1 MDKMKNSGM
10 SETMQTLTRKSACVM
25 LSLLLLLSAVLP
37 VKAAAETAS
46 AKVVRVGSFEDTF
59 NYVNEKGARKGYG
72 YELLETL
79 SGYAGWQFEYV
90 TCDWSDCFEKLKN
103 GEIDII
109 GGISYTE
116 DRTQEMLFSDEP
128 MGVEKYYLY
137 ADLSRA
143 DISASDFKTLNGKK
157 IGVLMGTEPEVM
169 LAEWEE
175 KYGLKTEHVNISN
188 NEDVKQKLA
197 NHEIDCFVSLEES
210 FWAERGIS
218 TITRVGES
226 GIYYAINKNRPDI
239 KEELDDAMRALDE
252 AVPFYTADLYKRYF
266 SMDYTP
272 ILTGE
277 EKAWLRKHGAIR
289 MGFLASD
296 SGVSTFDPATGEF
309 TGVITDYIQFA
320 ADCLGNQE
328 LEFQL
333 VGYDSKEAELDA
345 LKSGEIDMIFH
356 CDQNPNLAEEYH
368 FACTNTTWTSNL
380 MAVTNKQHFN
390 ENNVNRIAVPQNKLS
405 LKKYLAF
412 YYPQWE
418 IVDCDTQEDAARLV
432 KDGQADCFVTGISSE
447 NKYSK
452 KYSFYSVPLVNP
464 VRSCFAV
471 NSGNRSLL
479 SILNKT
485 IKAMPVNML
494 AGALAMY
501 KSSARKVTLSDFI
514 KDNFFKVML
523 ISSIAVAVVL
533 LTILMLLQKAR
544 KAEAAARKAASD
556 TQELNAKLQVAVE
569 KAESA
574 NRAKST
580 FLSNMSH
587 DIRTPMNAI
596 IGFTTL
602 ALSNIDDTDRVKD
615 YLGKTLASSNHL
627 LSLINDVLDMSRI
640 ESGKI
645 HLEEVE
651 VNLSDV
657 LHDLKTIVS
666 GQIYAKQLELYMDAM
681 DVTDEDVYCDKTR
694 LNQILLNLLSNAIKF
709 TPAGGTVSV
718 RVRQLA
724 GKVRGCGQYEFRI
737 KDNGIG
743 MSQEFAQKIFEPFER
758 ERTSTVSRIQG
769 TGLGMAITKN
779 IVDMMG
785 GTIEVQTA
793 QGKGTEFTVCVPM
806 RAQTEQRPVEKITE
820 LEGLKALVVDDD
832 FNTCDSVTKMLV
844 KVGMRAEWTL
854 SGKEAV
860 LRARQSIEMSDVYH
874 AYIIDWRLPDM
885 NGIEVTRQIRSLH
898 DDTPIIILTAYD
910 WSDIEV
916 EAKAAGV
923 TAFCAKPM
931 FMSDL
936 RETLMSA
943 LGQKPADAVQRLL
956 PEKNADFKGKH
967 ILLVE
972 DNELNREIAQEILRE
987 YGFLVDSAENGAVAV
1002 EKVSTAAP
1010 GSYDLVLMDVQMP
1023 IMDGYTATR
1032 KIRALDDPARA
1043 KLPILAMTAN
1053 AFDEDRRN
1061 ALESGMNGFLSK
1073 PIVIGDLVQELH
1085 KIL

>member
-1 MDKMKNSGM
+1 MADEKRKPKRSCHFRQKWLPAVCVILLLVLLAVGLSVRYISFVSQTIYQESTSHLEEVLHKSNNMLKEMVRKNLTYLHLYNGFLASTSDEAEIQAYIEAAQQDTGFVGFYFLSYDGNYMTVTGETGYLGLQANLDEKLSKGEDIVMNAALPGKPQMLVFASPKTQGSYRGFAYDAIAIAYYNDAVLKLLDNSAFQGNASNYVIYPDGRVVIDNSVNRKETVYNFIAMLRDYSDLSEEQILALSDAFAQGSGGNMRVTLGDTSYYLVYEGTAVQSWTMLGLVPVRVVNASLDKLWSRTAQIVAGITVGMAVLVILLIVRRSHTTLRRKNTEISYRD
-10 SETMQTLTRKSACVM
+10 ELFKK
-25 LSLLLLLSAVLP
+25 LSLNVDDVFLMLDAETAKVDYVSPNIERLLGIPWKEVRQDARVLAALHPKDSPDRDKNYLEGLLSGQQREWDDEYVHLETGERRWFHIVAMGSEVEGRTKHILVMSDRTADKQVNQALSDAV
-37 VKAAAETAS
+37 AAAET
-46 AKVVRVGSFEDTF
+46 
-59 NYVNEKGARKGYG
+59 
-72 YELLETL
+72 
-79 SGYAGWQFEYV
+79 
-90 TCDWSDCFEKLKN
+90 
-103 GEIDII
+103 
-109 GGISYTE
+109 
-116 DRTQEMLFSDEP
+116 
-128 MGVEKYYLY
+128 
-137 ADLSRA
+137 
-143 DISASDFKTLNGKK
+143 
-157 IGVLMGTEPEVM
+157 
-169 LAEWEE
+169 
-175 KYGLKTEHVNISN
+175 
-188 NEDVKQKLA
+188 
-197 NHEIDCFVSLEES
+197 
-210 FWAERGIS
+210 
-218 TITRVGES
+218 
-226 GIYYAINKNRPDI
+226 
-239 KEELDDAMRALDE
+239 
-252 AVPFYTADLYKRYF
+252 
-266 SMDYTP
+266 
-272 ILTGE
+272 
-277 EKAWLRKHGAIR
+277 
-289 MGFLASD
+289 
-296 SGVSTFDPATGEF
+296 
-309 TGVITDYIQFA
+309 
-320 ADCLGNQE
+320 
-328 LEFQL
+328 
-333 VGYDSKEAELDA
+333 
-345 LKSGEIDMIFH
+345 
-356 CDQNPNLAEEYH
+356 
-368 FACTNTTWTSNL
+368 
-380 MAVTNKQHFN
+380 
-390 ENNVNRIAVPQNKLS
+390 
-405 LKKYLAF
+405 
-412 YYPQWE
+412 
-418 IVDCDTQEDAARLV
+418 
-432 KDGQADCFVTGISSE
+432 
-447 NKYSK
+447 
-452 KYSFYSVPLVNP
+452 
-464 VRSCFAV
+464 
-471 NSGNRSLL
+471 
-479 SILNKT
+479 
-485 IKAMPVNML
+485 
-494 AGALAMY
+494 
-501 KSSARKVTLSDFI
+501 
-514 KDNFFKVML
+514 
-523 ISSIAVAVVL
+523 
-533 LTILMLLQKAR
+533 
-544 KAEAAARKAASD
+544 
-556 TQELNAKLQVAVE
+556 
-569 KAESA
+569 A

-602 ALSNIDDTDRVKD
+602 ALSNIDDKDRVKD
-615 YLGKTLASSNHL
+615 YLTKTLASSNHL

-785 GTIEVQTA
+785 GTIKVQTA
-793 QGKGTEFTVCVPM
+793 QGKGSEFIICLPM
-806 RAQTEQRPVEKITE
+806 RTQAEHRPVEKITE

-923 TAFCAKPM
+923 TAFCSKPM

-943 LGQKPADAVQRLL
+943 LGQNQTDAAQELL
-956 PEKNADFKGKH
+956 PQKNADFKGRR

-987 YGFLVDSAENGAVAV
+987 YGFRVDTAENGAVAV
-1002 EKVSTAAP
+1002 EKVCAAAP

-1023 IMDGYTATR
+1023 VMDGYTATR

-1073 PIVIGDLVQELH
+1073 PIVIGDLVQELR

>member
-1 MDKMKNSGM
+1 MADKTHEIKRNRRLR
-10 SETMQTLTRKSACVM
+10 QKWLSAACA
-25 LSLLLLLSAVLP
+25 LLLLIFLAAGFCVRYLSFVSQIIYQESTSHLEEVLHKSNNMLNQMVRKNLTYLHLYNRFLESTSDEAEIQAYIEKAQQDTGFASFYFLSYDGNYMTVTGETGYLGLQTNLDEMLADGDDIVMNSALPGKPQLLVFVCPETQGSYRGFAYDAIAISYYNDAVLRLLDNSAFQGNASNYVIYSDGRVVIDNSVNRKKTIYNFIAMLRDHSDLTEEQILDLSNAFAQGRSGNMKVKLGDTSYYLVYEGTAVQSWTMVGLVP
-37 VKAAAETAS
+37 VSIVNASLDKLWSYTIQIVVGIAFGLAVLVILLIVRRNRATVRRKNTEILYRDELFRKLSLNVDDVFLMLDAKTSKTDYVSPNIGRLLGIPWKTVRQDVHVLAELVPQNDPDRDKNFLEGLSRGEQREWDAAYLHQETRELRWFHIIAMGSEVEGRTKYILVMSDRTADKQINQALSDAVAAAET
-46 AKVVRVGSFEDTF
+46 
-59 NYVNEKGARKGYG
+59 
-72 YELLETL
+72 
-79 SGYAGWQFEYV
+79 
-90 TCDWSDCFEKLKN
+90 
-103 GEIDII
+103 
-109 GGISYTE
+109 
-116 DRTQEMLFSDEP
+116 
-128 MGVEKYYLY
+128 
-137 ADLSRA
+137 
-143 DISASDFKTLNGKK
+143 
-157 IGVLMGTEPEVM
+157 
-169 LAEWEE
+169 
-175 KYGLKTEHVNISN
+175 
-188 NEDVKQKLA
+188 
-197 NHEIDCFVSLEES
+197 
-210 FWAERGIS
+210 
-218 TITRVGES
+218 
-226 GIYYAINKNRPDI
+226 
-239 KEELDDAMRALDE
+239 
-252 AVPFYTADLYKRYF
+252 
-266 SMDYTP
+266 
-272 ILTGE
+272 
-277 EKAWLRKHGAIR
+277 
-289 MGFLASD
+289 
-296 SGVSTFDPATGEF
+296 
-309 TGVITDYIQFA
+309 
-320 ADCLGNQE
+320 
-328 LEFQL
+328 
-333 VGYDSKEAELDA
+333 
-345 LKSGEIDMIFH
+345 
-356 CDQNPNLAEEYH
+356 
-368 FACTNTTWTSNL
+368 
-380 MAVTNKQHFN
+380 
-390 ENNVNRIAVPQNKLS
+390 
-405 LKKYLAF
+405 
-412 YYPQWE
+412 
-418 IVDCDTQEDAARLV
+418 
-432 KDGQADCFVTGISSE
+432 
-447 NKYSK
+447 
-452 KYSFYSVPLVNP
+452 
-464 VRSCFAV
+464 
-471 NSGNRSLL
+471 
-479 SILNKT
+479 
-485 IKAMPVNML
+485 
-494 AGALAMY
+494 
-501 KSSARKVTLSDFI
+501 
-514 KDNFFKVML
+514 
-523 ISSIAVAVVL
+523 
-533 LTILMLLQKAR
+533 
-544 KAEAAARKAASD
+544 
-556 TQELNAKLQVAVE
+556 
-569 KAESA
+569 A

-602 ALSNIDDTDRVKD
+602 ALSNIDDKERVKD
-615 YLGKTLASSNHL
+615 YLAKTLASSNHL

-666 GQIYAKQLELYMDAM
+666 GQIYAKQLELYMDAT

-724 GKVRGCGQYEFRI
+724 GKVHGCGQYEFRI

-743 MSQEFAQKIFEPFER
+743 MSEEFAKKIFEPFER

-793 QGKGTEFTVCVPM
+793 QGKGSEFIICLPM
-806 RAQTEQRPVEKITE
+806 RTQDEHRPVEKITE

-923 TAFCAKPM
+923 TAFCSKPM

-943 LGQKPADAVQRLL
+943 LGQKLTDASQELL
-956 PEKNADFKGKH
+956 PEEDADFKDRH

-987 YGFLVDSAENGAVAV
+987 YGFRVDTAENGAVAV
-1002 EKVSTAAP
+1002 EKVRTAAP

-1023 IMDGYTATR
+1023 VMDGYTATR
-1032 KIRALDDPARA
+1032 QIRALEDPALA
-1043 KLPILAMTAN
+1043 GIPILAMTAN

-1061 ALESGMNGFLSK
+1061 AMESGMNGFLSK

>member
-1 MDKMKNSGM
+1 MADKTHKIKRNRRLRQKWLSAACAILLLIFLAAGFCVRYLSFVSQIIYQESTSHLEEVLHKSNNMLNQMVRKNLTYLHLYNRFLESTSDEAEIQAYIDKAQQDTGFASFYFLSYDGNYTTVTGETGYLGLQTNLDEMLADGDDIVMNTALPGKPQLLVFVCPETQGSYRGFAYDAIAISYYNDAVLRLLDNSAFQGNASNYVIYSDGRVVIDNSVNRKKTIYNFIAMLRDHSDLTEEQILDLSNAFAQGRSGNMKVKLGDTSYYLVYEGAAVQ
-10 SETMQTLTRKSACVM
+10 SWTMVGLVPVSIVNASLDKLWSYTIQIVVGIAFGLAVLVILLIVRRNRATVRRKNTEILYRDELFRK
-25 LSLLLLLSAVLP
+25 LSLNVDDVFLMLDAKTSKTDYVSPNIGRLLGIPWKTVRQDVHALAELRPQYDPDRDKNFLEGLSRGEQREWDAAYLHQETRELRWFHIIAMGSEVEGRTKYILVMSDRTADKQINQALSDAV
-37 VKAAAETAS
+37 AAAET
-46 AKVVRVGSFEDTF
+46 
-59 NYVNEKGARKGYG
+59 
-72 YELLETL
+72 
-79 SGYAGWQFEYV
+79 
-90 TCDWSDCFEKLKN
+90 
-103 GEIDII
+103 
-109 GGISYTE
+109 
-116 DRTQEMLFSDEP
+116 
-128 MGVEKYYLY
+128 
-137 ADLSRA
+137 
-143 DISASDFKTLNGKK
+143 
-157 IGVLMGTEPEVM
+157 
-169 LAEWEE
+169 
-175 KYGLKTEHVNISN
+175 
-188 NEDVKQKLA
+188 
-197 NHEIDCFVSLEES
+197 
-210 FWAERGIS
+210 
-218 TITRVGES
+218 
-226 GIYYAINKNRPDI
+226 
-239 KEELDDAMRALDE
+239 
-252 AVPFYTADLYKRYF
+252 
-266 SMDYTP
+266 
-272 ILTGE
+272 
-277 EKAWLRKHGAIR
+277 
-289 MGFLASD
+289 
-296 SGVSTFDPATGEF
+296 
-309 TGVITDYIQFA
+309 
-320 ADCLGNQE
+320 
-328 LEFQL
+328 
-333 VGYDSKEAELDA
+333 
-345 LKSGEIDMIFH
+345 
-356 CDQNPNLAEEYH
+356 
-368 FACTNTTWTSNL
+368 
-380 MAVTNKQHFN
+380 
-390 ENNVNRIAVPQNKLS
+390 
-405 LKKYLAF
+405 
-412 YYPQWE
+412 
-418 IVDCDTQEDAARLV
+418 
-432 KDGQADCFVTGISSE
+432 
-447 NKYSK
+447 
-452 KYSFYSVPLVNP
+452 
-464 VRSCFAV
+464 
-471 NSGNRSLL
+471 
-479 SILNKT
+479 
-485 IKAMPVNML
+485 
-494 AGALAMY
+494 
-501 KSSARKVTLSDFI
+501 
-514 KDNFFKVML
+514 
-523 ISSIAVAVVL
+523 
-533 LTILMLLQKAR
+533 
-544 KAEAAARKAASD
+544 
-556 TQELNAKLQVAVE
+556 
-569 KAESA
+569 A

-602 ALSNIDDTDRVKD
+602 ALSNIDDKERVKD
-615 YLGKTLASSNHL
+615 YLAKTLASSNHL

-666 GQIYAKQLELYMDAM
+666 GQIYAKQLELYMDAT

-724 GKVRGCGQYEFRI
+724 GKVHGCGQYEFRI

-743 MSQEFAQKIFEPFER
+743 MSPEFAKKIFEPFER

-793 QGKGTEFTVCVPM
+793 QGKGSEFIICLPM
-806 RAQTEQRPVEKITE
+806 RTQDEHRPVEKITE

-923 TAFCAKPM
+923 TAFCSKPM

-943 LGQKPADAVQRLL
+943 LGQKLTDASQELL
-956 PEKNADFKGKH
+956 PEEDADFKDRH

-987 YGFLVDSAENGAVAV
+987 YGFRVDTAENGAVAV
-1002 EKVSTAAP
+1002 EKVRTAAP

-1023 IMDGYTATR
+1023 VMDGYTATR
-1032 KIRALDDPARA
+1032 QIRALEDPALA
-1043 KLPILAMTAN
+1043 GIPILAMTAN

-1061 ALESGMNGFLSK
+1061 AMESGMNGFLSK

>member
-1 MDKMKNSGM
+1 
-10 SETMQTLTRKSACVM
+10 MQTLTRKSACVM

-79 SGYAGWQFEYV
+79 SGYTGWQFEYV

-143 DISASDFKTLNGKK
+143 DISASDFKTLNGQK

-218 TITRVGES
+218 TITCVGES

-418 IVDCDTQEDAARLV
+418 IVDCDTQEDAAKLV

-569 KAESA
+569 KAETA

-666 GQIYAKQLELYMDAM
+666 GQIYAKQLELYMDVM

-724 GKVRGCGQYEFRI
+724 GKVHGCGQYEFRI

-923 TAFCAKPM
+923 TAFCSKPM

-972 DNELNREIAQEILRE
+972 DNELNREIAQEILQE

-1002 EKVSTAAP
+1002 EKVSTAVP

>member
-79 SGYAGWQFEYV
+79 SGYTGWQFEYV

-143 DISASDFKTLNGKK
+143 DISASDFKTLNGNK

-666 GQIYAKQLELYMDAM
+666 GQIYAKQLELYMDVM

-860 LRARQSIEMSDVYH
+860 LRARQALEMSDVYH

-943 LGQKPADAVQRLL
+943 LGQKSEDAVQGLL

-1073 PIVIGDLVQELH
+1073 PIVIDDLMQELH